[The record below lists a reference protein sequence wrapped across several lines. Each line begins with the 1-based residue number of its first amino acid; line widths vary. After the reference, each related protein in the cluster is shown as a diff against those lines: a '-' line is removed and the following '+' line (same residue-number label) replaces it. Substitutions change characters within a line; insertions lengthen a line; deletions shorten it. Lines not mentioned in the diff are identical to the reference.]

1 MSVEHRDDTTEF
13 DDGILSCF
21 RIRDV
26 GADGAHPGGVDP
38 DQKCDKFYL
47 AMPKDPNNKLQ
58 MSMSIAVLA
67 CYLFHSVQGAVLP
80 ATNYN
85 YTRVSIGDRLARDFQ
100 VTIVA

>member
-1 MSVEHRDDTTEF
+1 MTRPNSTMEF
-13 DDGILSCF
+13 FPASEFAMLALMA
-21 RIRDV
+21 RTQ
-26 GADGAHPGGVDP
+26 GVSIQTRNVINFTWP
-38 DQKCDKFYL
+38 CQKIQITNY
-47 AMPKDPNNKLQ
+47 KLQ